1 MPVSSGRT
9 RRSGLPHSD
18 EEMHKKTFS
27 EAKNGASELDGK
39 LESCIISLKNTCASW
54 NSSGRSCWCVQ
65 EVFKHFL

>member
-1 MPVSSGRT
+1 MPVSGGRT
-9 RRSGLPHSD
+9 QRSGLPHSD
-18 EEMHKKTFS
+18 KGRLEKSFS
-27 EAKNGASELDGK
+27 EAKNGASGLDGE